1 MSKMKAII
9 KYEFIEC
16 VIAANST
23 ATRFYFAD
31 QPQLRFVSLNQ
42 LEVYNINTVT
52 SSILSGNGNIAN
64 AVMATG
70 FLVLYYDDRESV
82 NRIPLNLLN
91 PVSSNVAPTT
101 LTTASAPSVFGVKT
115 FNGQQVQW
123 SKSYIQFTG
132 TASTASNTSVCVGVY
147 YS

>member
-1 MSKMKAII
+1 MNKIT

-23 ATRFYFAD
+23 ATRFYFND

-52 SSILSGNGNIAN
+52 SSILSGNGNISN
-64 AVMATG
+64 TVMATG
-70 FLVLYYDDRESV
+70 FLVIYYDDRESV

-91 PVSSNVAPTT
+91 PVSSNVAPTI
-101 LTTASAPSVFGVKT
+101 LGAQSAPSVFGVKT

-123 SKSYIQFTG
+123 SKSYIQFTA
-132 TASTASNTSVCVGVY
+132 TASTGSNTSVCVGVY

>member
-1 MSKMKAII
+1 MNKIT

-23 ATRFYFAD
+23 ATRFYFND

-52 SSILSGNGNIAN
+52 ASILSNNGNITN
-64 AVMATG
+64 TVMATG

-91 PVSSNVAPTT
+91 PVSSNVSPTT
-101 LTTASAPSVFGVKT
+101 LTAASAPSVFGVKT

-123 SKSYIQFTG
+123 SKSYIQFTAAPATG
-132 TASTASNTSVCVGVY
+132 SNTSVLVGVY

>member
-1 MSKMKAII
+1 MNKIT

-23 ATRFYFAD
+23 STRFYFND

-52 SSILSGNGNIAN
+52 SSILSGNGNISN
-64 AVMATG
+64 TVMATG

-91 PVSSNVAPTT
+91 PVSSNVSPAT
-101 LTTASAPSVFGVKT
+101 LGAQSAPSVFGVKT

-123 SKSYIQFTG
+123 SKSYIQFTA
-132 TASTASNTSVCVGVY
+132 TASTGSNTSVCVGVY

>member
-1 MSKMKAII
+1 MQKII

-16 VIAANST
+16 VIAASST
-23 ATRFYFAD
+23 ATRFYFND
-31 QPQLRFVSLNQ
+31 QPQLRFVSLQQ

-52 SSILSGNGNIAN
+52 SSILSNNGNIAN

-123 SKSYIQFTG
+123 SKSYIQFTAAPA
-132 TASTASNTSVCVGVY
+132 TAGSNTSVCVGVY

>member
-1 MSKMKAII
+1 MNKIT

-16 VIAANST
+16 VIPASST
-23 ATRFYFAD
+23 ATRFYFND

-42 LEVYNINTVT
+42 LEVYNIGTVT
-52 SSILSGNGNIAN
+52 ASILSNNGNISN
-64 AVMATG
+64 TVMATG

-91 PVSSNVAPTT
+91 PVSTNVSPATIG
-101 LTTASAPSVFGVKT
+101 AQSAPSVFGVKT

-123 SKSYIQFTG
+123 SKSYIQFTA
-132 TASTASNTSVCVGVY
+132 TASTGSNTSVCVGVY

>member
-1 MSKMKAII
+1 MNKIT

-23 ATRFYFAD
+23 ATRFYFND

-52 SSILSGNGNIAN
+52 SSILSGNGNISN
-64 AVMATG
+64 TVMATG
-70 FLVLYYDDRESV
+70 FLVLCYDDRESV

-91 PVSSNVAPTT
+91 PVSSNVAPAT
-101 LTTASAPSVFGVKT
+101 LGVQSAPSVFGVKT

-123 SKSYIQFTG
+123 SKSYIQFSA
-132 TASTASNTSVCVGVY
+132 TASTGNNTSVCVGVY

>member
-1 MSKMKAII
+1 MASKII

-16 VIAANST
+16 VIAASST
-23 ATRFYFAD
+23 ATRFYFND
-31 QPQLRFVSLNQ
+31 QPQLRFVSLQQ
-42 LEVYNINTVT
+42 LEVYNIGTVT
-52 SSILSGNGNIAN
+52 ASILSNNGNISN
-64 AVMATG
+64 TVMATG

-91 PVSSNVAPTT
+91 PVSTNVSPATIG
-101 LTTASAPSVFGVKT
+101 AQSAPSVFGVKT

-123 SKSYIQFTG
+123 SKSYIQFTAAPATG
-132 TASTASNTSVCVGVY
+132 SNTSVLVGVY

>member
-1 MSKMKAII
+1 MNKIT

-16 VIAANST
+16 VIAASST
-23 ATRFYFAD
+23 ATRFYFND

-52 SSILSGNGNIAN
+52 ASILSNNGNISN
-64 AVMATG
+64 TVMATG
-70 FLVLYYDDRESV
+70 FLVLYYDDKESV

-91 PVSSNVAPTT
+91 PVSSNVSPAT
-101 LTTASAPSVFGVKT
+101 LGAQSAPSVFGVKT

-123 SKSYIQFTG
+123 SKSYVQFTAAPATG
-132 TASTASNTSVCVGVY
+132 SNTSVLVGVY

>member
-1 MSKMKAII
+1 MASKII

-16 VIAANST
+16 VIAASST
-23 ATRFYFAD
+23 ATRFYFND
-31 QPQLRFVSLNQ
+31 QPQLRFVSLQQ

-52 SSILSGNGNIAN
+52 ASILSNNGNITN
-64 AVMATG
+64 TVMATG

-91 PVSSNVAPTT
+91 PVSSNVSPTT
-101 LTTASAPSVFGVKT
+101 LTAASAPSVFGVKT

-123 SKSYIQFTG
+123 SKSYIQFTSAPATG
-132 TASTASNTSVCVGVY
+132 SNTSVLVGVY